1 MFTSSSERLV
11 REFKVSM
18 QSKFEMSDLGQ
29 IKYFLGVE
37 VSQGDQG
44 VFICQRKYTNELL
57 DKFGM
62 LDSNPVRNP
71 IVPGTKLSIEGD
83 GVPVDETQYKQ
94 LIGSLLFLTATRP
107 DIMFVVCILSRYMAK
122 PTRLHM
128 MSAKRVLR
136 YIKGTA
142 EFGIQYHRK
151 GQGRLIGY
159 TDSDFAGDKDD
170 RKSTRSYVFLLAG
183 GAIS

>member
-83 GVPVDETQYKQ
+83 GVLVDETQYKQ
-94 LIGSLLFLTATRP
+94 LMRP

-142 EFGIQYHRK
+142 EFGM
-151 GQGRLIGY
+151 
-159 TDSDFAGDKDD
+159 
-170 RKSTRSYVFLLAG
+170 
-183 GAIS
+183 